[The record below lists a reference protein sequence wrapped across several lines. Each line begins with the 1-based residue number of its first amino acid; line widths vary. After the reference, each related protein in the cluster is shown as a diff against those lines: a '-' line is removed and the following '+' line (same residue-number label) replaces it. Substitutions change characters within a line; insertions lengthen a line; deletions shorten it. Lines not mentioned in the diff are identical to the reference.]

1 MSDLELQNLLGFDEE
16 DLVANRVCRLSTR
29 QQNQIKKAELLDH
42 RLLIGIGMVLV
53 MIIAG
58 NAYSVI
64 SSATKQGFSFSI
76 ASQDNITG
84 MLLGLGI
91 PALFLGFLAW
101 SAFKFAA
108 NKVDYSVQQVRG
120 RVNFVKMEKVFAEK
134 RPNGSILYRTLE
146 IYELHVGKINFE
158 ISQRIMDVMKA
169 GDIYAIYYTKD
180 TKDILSAERIAK
192 GK

>member
-16 DLVANRVCRLSTR
+16 DLVANRDCRLSTR
-29 QQNQIKKAELLDH
+29 QQNQIKQVELLNH
-42 RLLIGIGMVLV
+42 RLLIGTGMILVL
-53 MIIAG
+53 IAAG
-58 NAYSVI
+58 NAYGVI

-76 ASQDNITG
+76 ASRDNITG
-84 MLLGLGI
+84 MLIGIGI
-91 PALFLGFLAW
+91 PTLLLGFLAW

-120 RVNFVKMEKVFAEK
+120 RVNFVKTEKAFWEK
-134 RPNGSILYRTLE
+134 RPNGSILYRILE

-158 ISQRIMDVMKA
+158 ISQRIMDVMEA
-169 GDIYAIYYTKD
+169 GDLYAIYYRKD